1 MLFSATAVAEALPG
15 MNAAPAVASTD
26 LNGFSKDGS
35 LALVRITSSED
46 PFTEQAADTIP
57 EIRET
62 RPPLR
67 PASALVGGPTAEI
80 RDSTDGLS
88 QRRQQDRPDRARRW
102 SSSSSPR
109 CCAR

>member
-57 EIRET
+57 EIRELARRYDPQRARR
-62 RPPLR
+62 RPDGRDPRLDGR
-67 PASALVGGPTAEI
+67 P
-80 RDSTDGLS
+80 
-88 QRRQQDRPDRARRW
+88 RRRRPQDRPDRARR
-102 SSSSSPR
+102 
-109 CCAR
+109 